1 MTFADAGQVR
11 LVACG
16 GVQVARCPPEGGQRA
31 PAAPVIPHAS
41 RNHPA
46 STGNP
51 GHLPQACHRAGH
63 EMHDQLR
70 QGDVEGAMGEG
81 QPLGRGQPDI
91 HAGAALPH
99 RSGERLRRV
108 DSTNSV
114 AAQPARQFGSQRARA
129 AANIQGPLP
138 AADTGQ
144 VGESHRERLRI
155 APHEPGVGVGADV
168 ETHPPNLRGTPPWVK
183 PGHPPCARARWPGL
197 IGRSSDKLEKTTPKR
212 CQPIVRKIVATV
224 VLTLAALAG
233 PGLTTAEAAGA
244 AGAAPKAPGASGVSA
259 WGRATQAPQLV
270 WASLPWTSQASAI
283 SGAQL
288 WARRYTGSGNGIS
301 NDDLA
306 RSVAVSPSGDTIFVT
321 GFSTGDTQ
329 DYATVAYNAAAGAQ
343 LWLKRYNGPAAG
355 DDEAYSVAVSPS
367 GETVFVTG
375 YSAGA
380 TSGDDYVT
388 VAYDAATGAQLWA
401 RRYNGPGNGT
411 DHASSLAVSPRGDAV
426 FVTGYSAGGTATG
439 YDYATVAYNP
449 ATGAQL
455 WLKRYNGPV
464 NGDDAAASVTVS
476 PGGDA
481 VFVTGYSA
489 GGAPTGNDYA
499 TVAYNPATGAQLWLN
514 RYNGG

>member
-1 MTFADAGQVR
+1 
-11 LVACG
+11 
-16 GVQVARCPPEGGQRA
+16 
-31 PAAPVIPHAS
+31 
-41 RNHPA
+41 
-46 STGNP
+46 
-51 GHLPQACHRAGH
+51 
-63 EMHDQLR
+63 
-70 QGDVEGAMGEG
+70 
-81 QPLGRGQPDI
+81 
-91 HAGAALPH
+91 
-99 RSGERLRRV
+99 
-108 DSTNSV
+108 
-114 AAQPARQFGSQRARA
+114 
-129 AANIQGPLP
+129 
-138 AADTGQ
+138 
-144 VGESHRERLRI
+144 
-155 APHEPGVGVGADV
+155 
-168 ETHPPNLRGTPPWVK
+168 
-183 PGHPPCARARWPGL
+183 
-197 IGRSSDKLEKTTPKR
+197 
-212 CQPIVRKIVATV
+212 VRKIVATV

-233 PGLTTAEAAGA
+233 PGLTTAEAAAA
-244 AGAAPKAPGASGVSA
+244 AGAAAKAPGASGVSA

-270 WASLPWTSQASAI
+270 RASLPGTSQASAI

-411 DHASSLAVSPRGDAV
+411 DHARALAVSPRGDAV

-481 VFVTGYSA
+481 VFATGYSD

-514 RYNGG
+514 RYNGGAANHGGEAVSVAVSPGGGTVYVTGFSPGATSGDDYVTAAYNAATGATVWVRRYNGSGNGTDDPVSVAVSPDGGAVYVTGRSSGGGPGGDYATVAYNPATGATLWVRRYDGPANGDDAAASVAVSPAGGTVYVTGYSTGATSGPDYVTAAYNAATGATLWVRRYDGPANSTDAAYSVAVSSSTGTVFVTGISYGATSGADYLTVAYGG

>member
-1 MTFADAGQVR
+1 M
-11 LVACG
+11 
-16 GVQVARCPPEGGQRA
+16 
-31 PAAPVIPHAS
+31 
-41 RNHPA
+41 
-46 STGNP
+46 
-51 GHLPQACHRAGH
+51 
-63 EMHDQLR
+63 
-70 QGDVEGAMGEG
+70 
-81 QPLGRGQPDI
+81 
-91 HAGAALPH
+91 
-99 RSGERLRRV
+99 
-108 DSTNSV
+108 
-114 AAQPARQFGSQRARA
+114 
-129 AANIQGPLP
+129 
-138 AADTGQ
+138 
-144 VGESHRERLRI
+144 
-155 APHEPGVGVGADV
+155 
-168 ETHPPNLRGTPPWVK
+168 
-183 PGHPPCARARWPGL
+183 
-197 IGRSSDKLEKTTPKR
+197 
-212 CQPIVRKIVATV
+212 RKIVATV

-233 PGLTTAEAAGA
+233 PGLTTAEAAAA
-244 AGAAPKAPGASGVSA
+244 AGAAAKAPGASGVSA

-270 WASLPWTSQASAI
+270 RASLPGTSQASAI

-329 DYATVAYNAAAGAQ
+329 DYATVAYNAATGAQ
-343 LWLKRYNGPAAG
+343 LWLKRYNGPAVG

-411 DHASSLAVSPRGDAV
+411 DHARALAVSPRGDAV

-455 WLKRYNGPV
+455 WL
-464 NGDDAAASVTVS
+464 
-476 PGGDA
+476 
-481 VFVTGYSA
+481 
-489 GGAPTGNDYA
+489 
-499 TVAYNPATGAQLWLN
+499 N
-514 RYNGG
+514 RYNGGAANHGGEAVSVAVSPGGGTVYVTGFSPGATSGDDYVTAAYNAATGATVWVRRYNGSGNGTDDPVSVAVSPDGGAVYVTGRSSGGGPGAPTTPRPAPRCG